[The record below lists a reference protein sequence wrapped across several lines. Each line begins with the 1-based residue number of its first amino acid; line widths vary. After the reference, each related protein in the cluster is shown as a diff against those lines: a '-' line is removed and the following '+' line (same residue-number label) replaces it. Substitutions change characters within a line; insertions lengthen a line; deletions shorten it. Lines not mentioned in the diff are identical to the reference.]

1 MSPSMTHPQA
11 TVACASAKRHVRGVR
26 HEGRRS
32 IYMPANRNAMLQK
45 HMAALP
51 KFRTRVKSGPHFNSH
66 KNEQR
71 CALSR
76 IWSGLVIVGTGG
88 KSPDQVRN
96 RLLSKDKISLHLA
109 GAEK

>member
-1 MSPSMTHPQA
+1 MPLQSVTFVEYGTRVAVASTCPQIEMR
-11 TVACASAKRHVRGVR
+11 CW
-26 HEGRRS
+26 
-32 IYMPANRNAMLQK
+32 QK
-45 HMAALP
+45 HMAVLP

-76 IWSGLVIVGTGG
+76 IGSGLVIVGTEG